1 MRGVVLSGCGRAPNG
16 RHMKKKDL
24 AKQQRVSELLAA
36 GEKFFSGGR
45 YAEAIGEGR
54 KAAALD
60 SNAPGAAGLIARAE
74 NIIACIAN
82 LRERAAEFRHKGERL
97 RAAMLYTEL
106 LKLDPGLSDVSL
118 ELEKLNGELNAIST
132 LIEAGEKIFSLREY
146 GAAVAKWKEVFKLD
160 KHNQEADF
168 LINKAKEVFARK
180 DGLLAKARD
189 YRRQGELDPA
199 ARTYEE
205 LLRIFPNLADA
216 RNELA
221 EVNAGIRRANALR
234 VIRHQS
240 GKPASGGNEKPG
252 AGALRPSAGRTPP
265 AATAGKPRVWKNY
278 LFAVLVLAIF
288 ALLFKLLPLL
298 FLSASS
304 SPLFVTSAVLIVVL
318 LSLLVFFLCTLPA

>member
-1 MRGVVLSGCGRAPNG
+1 
-16 RHMKKKDL
+16 MKKKDL
-24 AKQQRVSELLAA
+24 ANQLRVSELLAA

-45 YAEAIGEGR
+45 YAEAIGECR

-60 SNAPGAAGLIARAE
+60 KNAPGAADLIVRAE

-118 ELEKLNGELNAIST
+118 ELEKLNGELNAICT
-132 LIEAGEKIFSLREY
+132 LIEAGEKLFSLQEY

-160 KHNQEADF
+160 KNNQEADF

-180 DGLLAKARD
+180 DGLLAKAHD
-189 YRRQGELDPA
+189 YRRQGEPDPA

-216 RNELA
+216 RKELA
-221 EVNAGIRRANALR
+221 EVNAEIRRSNVLR

-240 GKPASGGNEKPG
+240 EKTVSGGNEKTET
-252 AGALRPSAGRTPP
+252 GALRSSAGRILS
-265 AATAGKPRVWKNY
+265 AATVAEPRAWKNY
-278 LFAVLVLAIF
+278 LFAALIFAIF

-304 SPLFVTSAVLIVVL
+304 SPLFVTSAVLVVVL
-318 LSLLVFFLCTLPA
+318 LSLLAFFLYTLAA

>member
-1 MRGVVLSGCGRAPNG
+1 
-16 RHMKKKDL
+16 MKKKDL
-24 AKQQRVSELLAA
+24 ANQLRVSELLAA

-45 YAEAIGEGR
+45 YAEAVAEG
-54 KAAALD
+54 KQAAALD
-60 SNAPGAAGLIARAE
+60 KDAPGASGLITRAE

-132 LIEAGEKIFSLREY
+132 LIEAGEKLFSLREY

-160 KHNQEADF
+160 KNNQEADF

-180 DGLLAKARD
+180 DGLLARARD
-189 YRRQGELDPA
+189 HRRQGEPDPA

-216 RNELA
+216 RKELE
-221 EVNAGIRRANALR
+221 EVNAEIRRANALR
-234 VIRHQS
+234 VIKHRS
-240 GKPASGGNEKPG
+240 EKTASGGYEKPE
-252 AGALRPSAGRTPP
+252 AGALRSSAGRTPA
-265 AATAGKPRVWKNY
+265 AATAVKPRAWKNY
-278 LFAVLVLAIF
+278 LFAALVFAIF

-304 SPLFVTSAVLIVVL
+304 SPLFVTSAVLVAVL
-318 LSLLVFFLCTLPA
+318 LSLLIFFLYTMSA